1 MRTVIITGGNIE
13 RDFALS
19 FLKQWHPSCLLAVD
33 GGLAFCYENRL
44 RPDCIIGDF
53 DSVDPE
59 VIRWYRGQGEIPIRE
74 YNPVKDA
81 TDTCI
86 ALDYALE
93 QGSSE
98 IAILGGTGTRLDHV
112 LCNIQILKRA
122 YVKGVSAFLLD
133 PHNRISLPVGKA
145 FTIRKEEQYGS
156 YVSFFPLGEEVEG
169 LTALC
174 GVGEK

>member
-59 VIRWYRGQGEIPIRE
+59 EKFPSGNTIP
-74 YNPVKDA
+74 
-81 TDTCI
+81 
-86 ALDYALE
+86 
-93 QGSSE
+93 
-98 IAILGGTGTRLDHV
+98 
-112 LCNIQILKRA
+112 
-122 YVKGVSAFLLD
+122 
-133 PHNRISLPVGKA
+133 
-145 FTIRKEEQYGS
+145 
-156 YVSFFPLGEEVEG
+156 
-169 LTALC
+169 
-174 GVGEK
+174 